1 MLAAPARS
9 LAQLRGPRA
18 RTRPLP
24 LPPPPAPPRLS
35 SARRCV
41 PIPAP
46 TSAGAPATSQVTAA
60 DEPGASPLQSAGG
73 PLPAAPARRP
83 LGAAA
88 LNARGGGARTR
99 ASPAPRL
106 RRGGWDGRG
115 AAAPQLASS
124 RAPLHPHTP
133 ARPRAEPGARAPC
146 TPAGQLRDA
155 PGIAAG
161 VGLGREGC
169 EGRGKGGGGG
179 GVCCSR
185 SPAPSLQERVC
196 DQLACQRQPRP
207 RWAGRFEMS
216 GSVATGPLPVR
227 PPLLAAGLL
236 NLSQLQ
242 QGAEWAGNSRS
253 FSLKA
258 VLRYAVEASE

>member
-46 TSAGAPATSQVTAA
+46 TSARAPATSQVTAA

-88 LNARGGGARTR
+88 LNARPAPPPPRTR

-133 ARPRAEPGARAPC
+133 ARPRAEPGGTRAVHTC
-146 TPAGQLRDA
+146 GA
-155 PGIAAG
+155 AAG
-161 VGLGREGC
+161 CAGDRRGRGLGEG
-169 EGRGKGGGGG
+169 
-179 GVCCSR
+179 
-185 SPAPSLQERVC
+185 
-196 DQLACQRQPRP
+196 
-207 RWAGRFEMS
+207 
-216 GSVATGPLPVR
+216 
-227 PPLLAAGLL
+227 GL
-236 NLSQLQ
+236 
-242 QGAEWAGNSRS
+242 
-253 FSLKA
+253 
-258 VLRYAVEASE
+258 

>member
-88 LNARGGGARTR
+88 LNARGGGPARERPRPRDCGGEGGTAGAPPLRSSPPR
-99 ASPAPRL
+99 AR
-106 RRGGWDGRG
+106 
-115 AAAPQLASS
+115 
-124 RAPLHPHTP
+124 PHTP
-133 ARPRAEPGARAPC
+133 TPPR
-146 TPAGQLRDA
+146 
-155 PGIAAG
+155 
-161 VGLGREGC
+161 V
-169 EGRGKGGGGG
+169 
-179 GVCCSR
+179 
-185 SPAPSLQERVC
+185 
-196 DQLACQRQPRP
+196 
-207 RWAGRFEMS
+207 
-216 GSVATGPLPVR
+216 PVR
-227 PPLLAAGLL
+227 
-236 NLSQLQ
+236 NLGHARRAHLRGSC
-242 QGAEWAGNSRS
+242 GMRRG
-253 FSLKA
+253 SLRA
-258 VLRYAVEASE
+258 